1 MNVPGSSGV
10 PTGGTGDLRRATA
23 RLFSKASE
31 KLACLNLCGDA
42 LPRVA
47 VKNAGTVAVAGIPRP
62 ACQRS

>member
-1 MNVPGSSGV
+1 MIVQGKFGV
-10 PTGGTGDLRRATA
+10 PTGGTRDLRPATA
-23 RLFSKASE
+23 RLFSKASVT
-31 KLACLNLCGDA
+31 LACLNLCGDA

>member
-23 RLFSKASE
+23 RLFSKAGVT
-31 KLACLNLCGDA
+31 LACLNQCGDA

-47 VKNAGTVAVAGIPRP
+47 VSNAGTVTAAGIPRP